1 MPRAHIRHDQNGSA
15 GIEAWGGVLTGTV
28 QEWAD
33 ALDCTP
39 AEVVEAI
46 EAAGIELLVDTS
58 KQKRQERD
66 RPTDPQLRSLAM
78 VPEEASALRD
88 AVGDGEGPHQ
98 AEQIPPER
106 APESEIPA

>member
-1 MPRAHIRHDQNGSA
+1 MPQAKLRHDAKGNRS
-15 GIEAWGGVLTGTV
+15 IEAWGGVLTGTV

-33 ALDCTP
+33 ALGCTP
-39 AEVVEAI
+39 AEVVDTI
-46 EAAGIELLVDTS
+46 EAQGIELLVDTS
-58 KQKRQERD
+58 RQKRQKRN

-88 AVGDGEGPHQ
+88 AVGDGEGPHE

-106 APESEIPA
+106 EARAA